1 LATSGWNDPNVDKDA
16 NSTRINTL
24 CDKAAALDN
33 NSEIYALRN
42 MSATQQ
48 MMVDPQ
54 TRWQTYGVQASKDIE
69 EGLKLNPENPRL
81 YYLRGESIF
90 NTPVAFGGGKE
101 KAKPIFEKAL
111 VLFKADKPKPLYPN
125 WDRQGQRNNWL
136 CANKTGGMNLFKD
149 LDPILHS
156 QLRLAIVSLLMRESE
171 AEFTV
176 LKERTQATS
185 GNLSVQINKLRRP
198 VILKLSRILK
208 ITIRI
213 RFVKSL
219 YPAQSL

>member
-1 LATSGWNDPNVDKDA
+1 MKSIFFSLLMLVALAGIAQSEKYTASMKKNLDLFDSAKTTADFQALANNFERIAEAEKTQWLPYYYAGLALATSGWNDPNVDKDA

-54 TRWQTYGVQASKDIE
+54 TRWQTYGVQAAKDID
-69 EGLKLNPENPRL
+69 EGLKLNPDNPRL

-101 KAKPIFEKAL
+101 KAKPLFEKAL
-111 VLFKADKPKPLYPN
+111 SLFKTDKPKPLYPN
-125 WDRQGQRNNWL
+125 W
-136 CANKTGGMNLFKD
+136 GM
-149 LDPILHS
+149 
-156 QLRLAIVSLLMRESE
+156 
-171 AEFTV
+171 
-176 LKERTQATS
+176 ERTEEQLA
-185 GNLSVQINKLRRP
+185 LCNK
-198 VILKLSRILK
+198 
-208 ITIRI
+208 
-213 RFVKSL
+213 
-219 YPAQSL
+219 

>member
-1 LATSGWNDPNVDKDA
+1 MKYFLFSFLMLGVLISSAQSDKYVAAMHKNLALFDSAKTSADYQALANTFERIGDAEKTQWLPYYYAGLALANSGWNDPNVDKDA

-54 TRWQTYGVQASKDIE
+54 TRWQTYGVKAAKDLDD
-69 EGLKLNPENPRL
+69 GLKLNPENPRL

-101 KAKPIFEKAL
+101 KAKPVFEKAL
-111 VLFKADKPKPLYPN
+111 ALFNVDKPKPLYPN
-125 WDRQGQRNNWL
+125 WGQ
-136 CANKTGGMNLFKD
+136 
-149 LDPILHS
+149 
-156 QLRLAIVSLLMRESE
+156 
-171 AEFTV
+171 
-176 LKERTQATS
+176 ERTEEQLAKC
-185 GNLSVQINKLRRP
+185 Q
-198 VILKLSRILK
+198 
-208 ITIRI
+208 
-213 RFVKSL
+213 
-219 YPAQSL
+219 